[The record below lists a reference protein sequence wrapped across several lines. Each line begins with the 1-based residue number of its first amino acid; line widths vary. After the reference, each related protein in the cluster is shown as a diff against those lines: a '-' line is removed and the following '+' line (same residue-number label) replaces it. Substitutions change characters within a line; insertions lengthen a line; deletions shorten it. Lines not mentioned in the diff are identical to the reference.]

1 LADGAKK
8 GLRVIADEIGCH
20 HQTVAN
26 IIHKFIFNASLEPK
40 NFIYISI
47 IYFHLCTKIFHK
59 YHFVS
64 NFKLARLYKVVQK
77 SMKKNKKN
85 FDSKSILMD

>member
-1 LADGAKK
+1 MVLNLNQRSRIIWRAGQKK
-8 GLRVIADEIGCH
+8 SLRVIADEIGCH

-26 IIHKFIFNASLEPK
+26 IIHKFLINGSLEPK

-47 IYFHLCTKIFHK
+47 IYFDLCTKIFQK

-64 NFKLARLYKVVQK
+64 NFKLARLYLKG
-77 SMKKNKKN
+77 
-85 FDSKSILMD
+85 